1 METQEHRVSRTYS
14 SVFIVDSAKLSRLAN
29 VIEER
34 IKSISPTL
42 LRHFE
47 ITTYKD
53 KVFSA
58 RALERIFEHDNAV
71 KNPIVKLKMM
81 FSDKDEEPTN
91 LCTVFFDVSDP
102 EIEVQIK
109 GENPKWANDLFS
121 EVDEQI
127 ERSFVANWVYS
138 VKRQKSNEWMSILM
152 VLVTLPVMMLFSLF
166 PGGGSKKVETINF
179 LTSADVEVLQQL
191 AVGATRQ
198 EDKVNFTY
206 QLLTRQLNNSH
217 KPEQV
222 GTVEQLS
229 RLSDYLT
236 FKSALLVLPAVVAL
250 CSLFYLLKYCYPG
263 SSFLW
268 GDMLEHYNTLV
279 ERRKVVWNAILIA
292 LLVGILGNLFVSGL
306 SRFM

>member
-34 IKSISPTL
+34 IKSISPTPF
-42 LRHFE
+42 RHFE
-47 ITTYKD
+47 IRTYKD

-71 KNPIVKLKMM
+71 KNPIVNLKMT

-91 LCTVFFDVSDP
+91 SCTVFFDVSDP
-102 EIEVQIK
+102 EIEVKIK

-138 VKRQKSNEWMSILM
+138 VKRQKSHEWMSILM
-152 VLVTLPVMMLFSLF
+152 ALVMLPLMLFSF
-166 PGGGSKKVETINF
+166 FVGGGSKKVETTNF
-179 LTSADVEVLQQL
+179 LTPADVEVLQQF
-191 AVGATRQ
+191 AVGATQQ

-222 GTVEQLS
+222 GTVEQLT
-229 RLSDYLT
+229 RLSDHLT

-292 LLVGILGNLFVSGL
+292 LLVGILGNLFVFGL